1 MFDGV
6 LVIEVGGYTTW
17 RQTVDLMIISSQAHL
32 LEAGPW
38 VEQIVLD
45 HGRVRGVLSEV
56 EAFGP
61 GSGPVLG
68 PVGVRRVEHGRI
80 YL

>member
-1 MFDGV
+1 MYGP
-6 LVIEVGGYTTW
+6 LLSRGSWTLTLL
-17 RQTVDLMIISSQAHL
+17 TLAHPQA
-32 LEAGPW
+32 PW